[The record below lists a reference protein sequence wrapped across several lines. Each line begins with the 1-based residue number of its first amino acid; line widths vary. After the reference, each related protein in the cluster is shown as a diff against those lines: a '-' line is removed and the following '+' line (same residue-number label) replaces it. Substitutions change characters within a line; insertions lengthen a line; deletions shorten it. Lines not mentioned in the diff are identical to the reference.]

1 MMSPSQNPVRPVQTQ
16 LVVVVALLV
25 FYLVFRKE
33 SLLFVAA
40 GLGVS
45 FIVVPVWGR
54 LFAKGW
60 DMLGLVLGKINGTIL
75 LGILFFLL
83 LSPLAWMYRFRQRNA
98 LFLKRPEGS
107 LWQVRSG
114 AIRPE
119 ALEVPW

>member
-1 MMSPSQNPVRPVQTQ
+1 MSTSTNPVRPVQTQ

-25 FYLVFRKE
+25 FFLVFRKE
-33 SLLFVAA
+33 TLLFIAA

-45 FIVVPVWGR
+45 FIVLPVWGR

-75 LGILFFLL
+75 LGVLFFFL
-83 LSPLAWMYRFRQRNA
+83 LSPLAWLYRLRQRNA

-107 LWQVRSG
+107 LWQVREG
-114 AIRPE
+114 VVQPE